1 MSKKFWTLMTVAG
14 MLATTTAMPS
24 RAEDADDAAP
34 KYKTKEIMKKAMK
47 GPLLKKVA
55 GGEASEEEKKELHAM
70 MVALAKNTPEK
81 GEKESWDKLTAAL
94 VKSSQ
99 AVIDGKENAGEQLTK
114 AANCKACHTPHK

>member
-14 MLATTTAMPS
+14 LLATTMAMPS
-24 RAEDADDAAP
+24 RAEDADDATP

-55 GGEASEEEKKELHAM
+55 SGDASEEEKKELHAM

-81 GEKESWDKLTAAL
+81 GEKESWEKLTGAL
-94 VKSSQ
+94 VKASQ
-99 AVIDGKENAGEQLTK
+99 GVVEGKENAGKQLTK